1 MLLNFQLN
9 VVYIAAIVSVIAIQC
24 VAVQYNPNP
33 NSEMSADDK
42 NTNKTVELSEE
53 SGHEIEIDDDN
64 IKEKKFLDEAMKT
77 LLDPTATLIAK
88 TNNILQGFKYQ
99 LDELDNVS
107 ISFDVFMEEM
117 DKLSLDVCKTSQD
130 ALWSYVTDINNDDK
144 KNTMV
149 CKGSV

>member
-9 VVYIAAIVSVIAIQC
+9 AVYIAAIVSVIQC

>member
-9 VVYIAAIVSVIAIQC
+9 VVYIAAIVSVITIQC